1 MSLLGAIFSP
11 FKKLWVSMALVIVLA
26 GLTVVVVYHDSSQ
39 RRMAE
44 AAQTPRVPSPVPGG
58 AAAPGATARTVTA
71 EFGQKFASF
80 VLPAGAAK
88 QEDAGPPPIPDDVK
102 KLFVNPPTPISL
114 FPPAPGRPKAPPAV
128 RPTYYLPSFRVI
140 RCELIAGPATGNIET
155 PLIGV
160 VVENQYAIDPDG
172 VTRLV
177 IPAGVEVHG
186 VGKPSP
192 IRDRIDG
199 TGAWTFVWRT
209 NDENNAME
217 LTVNALALN
226 RDYDPASRVY
236 GDAEKSPGI
245 LGRRFESVGDKLIQS
260 ALLASA
266 AALTRDLK
274 TYSSVLNPLTSQ
286 VVNQAKPTVGNAL
299 LEAGA
304 AGTDTIAQQLD
315 AIRKEIDEKGYYVA
329 VLPGKE
335 FYLYTKE
342 PVDLRKVRR
351 PQTLVLAE
359 KPAANSGPS
368 SAENALMHLLPE
380 TNLKPAATP

>member
-1 MSLLGAIFSP
+1 MTSSSRGREQQISRLPPAGGSSGSGSYATDPDTSP
-11 FKKLWVSMALVIVLA
+11 
-26 GLTVVVVYHDSSQ
+26 DSQ
-39 RRMAE
+39 VW
-44 AAQTPRVPSPVPGG
+44 QTPTRHDQRTGTSQASASSSRLWNLGSH
-58 AAAPGATARTVTA
+58 ATVRPAR
-71 EFGQKFASF
+71 
-80 VLPAGAAK
+80 AK
-88 QEDAGPPPIPDDVK
+88 A
-102 KLFVNPPTPISL
+102 T
-114 FPPAPGRPKAPPAV
+114 PAV

-186 VGKPSP
+186 IGKPSP

-199 TGAWTFVWRT
+199 TGAWTLVWRT

-226 RDYDPASRVY
+226 RDYDAAGRFY

-274 TYSSVLNPLTSQ
+274 TYTSVLNPLTSE

-304 AGTDTIAQQLD
+304 AGTDSIAQKLD

-329 VLPGKE
+329 VLPVKE
-335 FYLYTKE
+335 FYHYTKE
-342 PVDLRKVRR
+342 PIDLRNARR
-351 PQTLVLAE
+351 PQTLAQSE
-359 KPAANSGPS
+359 KPVTNSILSPPG
-368 SAENALMHLLPE
+368 NALMRMMPE

>member
-1 MSLLGAIFSP
+1 MRMIRAMLAP
-11 FKKLWVSMALVIVLA
+11 FRGLVASMALFVVFA
-26 GLTVVVVYHDSSQ
+26 GVTVVKVYHASST
-39 RRMAE
+39 RRQAL
-44 AAQTPRVPSPVPGG
+44 AVPPAVPS
-58 AAAPGATARTVTA
+58 AAPGSAAKAVQAKTISE
-71 EFGQKFASF
+71 EFGQKFANF
-80 VLPAGAAK
+80 VLPPEPAK
-88 QEDAGPPPIPDDVK
+88 KEEPGPPPIPDDVK
-102 KLFVNPPTPISL
+102 KQFVNPSTPISL
-114 FPPAPGRPKAPPAV
+114 FPPEVAPAKPPPAV
-128 RPTYYLPSFRVI
+128 RPIYYLPSFRVI
-140 RCELIAGPATGNIET
+140 RCELIAGPETGNMET

-160 VVENQYAIDPDG
+160 VVENQYAIDPYG

-192 IRDRIDG
+192 VRDRIDG
-199 TGAWTFVWRT
+199 GGVWTMVWRT

-226 RDYDPASRVY
+226 RDYDPTTRVY

-274 TYSSVLNPLTSQ
+274 TSTAVLNPLTSQ

-304 AGTDTIAQQLD
+304 AGTDVIARELD

-329 VLPGKE
+329 ILPGKE

-342 PVDLRKVRR
+342 PIDLRNARR
-351 PQTLVLAE
+351 PQTSGLGV
-359 KPAANSGPS
+359 KPVANSGPL
-368 SAENALMHLLPE
+368 APREALMRMFPE